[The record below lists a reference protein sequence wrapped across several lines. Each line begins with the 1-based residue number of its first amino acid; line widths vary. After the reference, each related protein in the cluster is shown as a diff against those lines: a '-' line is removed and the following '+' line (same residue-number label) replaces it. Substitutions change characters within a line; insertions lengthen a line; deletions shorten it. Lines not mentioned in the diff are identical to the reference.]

1 MGIRILHIVT
11 NMDRGGLETLLM
23 NCYRHIDRN
32 AVQFDFLVHRYP
44 RAAYDDEIEEL
55 GGMIHRLPRLNPS
68 ALNTRKLYTIF
79 SKVIRNTKSFI
90 ATWIA

>member
-32 AVQFDFLVHRYP
+32 EVQFDFLVQIG
-44 RAAYDDEIEEL
+44 RA
-55 GGMIHRLPRLNPS
+55 H
-68 ALNTRKLYTIF
+68 
-79 SKVIRNTKSFI
+79 V
-90 ATWIA
+90 